1 VRRPRTGLT
10 LGAGRE
16 RGNLMSKRDSQRKKK
31 WVKERYGAIAQAK
44 QQGCC
49 AKSAS
54 CCEGVTAVAEKA
66 RTAQSR
72 IGYSAEEIGAAPEG
86 ANLGLGCGNPLAL
99 DTIAPGET
107 VLDLGAGGG
116 FDAFLAAARVGPAGR
131 VIGLDMTP
139 QMIKKARANAKR
151 AGHAN
156 VEFRLGDIEAMPVDD
171 SSVDL
176 VISNCV
182 LNLVPDKEQ
191 AFREIARVLKPGGR
205 IAIADLVLDKPLP
218 EALLDDSEVY
228 CSCVGGAIKRKDYLR
243 GLEAA
248 GLTEV
253 RVVSEADAAD
263 LLAGDCGIDVSDF
276 RGIVTSVHVTG
287 RKSG

>member
-1 VRRPRTGLT
+1 
-10 LGAGRE
+10 
-16 RGNLMSKRDSQRKKK
+16 MSKTDSQRKKK
-31 WVKERYGAIAQAK
+31 WVKKRYGAIAEGART
-44 QQGCC
+44 GCC
-49 AKSAS
+49 AKSSA
-54 CCEGVTAVAEKA
+54 CCEGVAAGADKA
-66 RTAQSR
+66 GTAQSR
-72 IGYSAEEIGAAPEG
+72 IGYSAEELGAAPEG
-86 ANLGLGCGNPLAL
+86 SNLGLGCGNPLAL

-107 VLDLGAGGG
+107 VLDLGAGAG
-116 FDAFLAAARVGPAGR
+116 FDAFLAAASVGPTGR

-139 QMIKKARANAKR
+139 QMIKKARANARR
-151 AGHAN
+151 AGHTN
-156 VEFRLGDIEAMPVDD
+156 VEFRLGDIESMPVDD

-218 EALLDDSEVY
+218 DALVNDPDAY
-228 CSCVGGAIKRKDYLR
+228 CSCVGGAIPRADYLR

-248 GLTEV
+248 GLTDV
-253 RVVSEADAAD
+253 RVVSEADAID
-263 LLAGDCGIDVSDF
+263 LLAGDCGVDVSDF

-287 RKSG
+287 RKPR